1 MTDPHKVS
9 VELDIGELMGLIDYH
24 WSIFRSLPKER
35 YSQMTM
41 AGHTLEVTAMKH
53 KERAQEL
60 RNLLDEKW
68 PK

>member
-1 MTDPHKVS
+1 MEKVS
-9 VELDIGELMGLIDYH
+9 VDLDIGELMGLIDYH
-24 WSIFRSLPKER
+24 WEIFNGIPKER

-53 KERAQEL
+53 KRRATEL
-60 RNLLDEKW
+60 RNLLDETW